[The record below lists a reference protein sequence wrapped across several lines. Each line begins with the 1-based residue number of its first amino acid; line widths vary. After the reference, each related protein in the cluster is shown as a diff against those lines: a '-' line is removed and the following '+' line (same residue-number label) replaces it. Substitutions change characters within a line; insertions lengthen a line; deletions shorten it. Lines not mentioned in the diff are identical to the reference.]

1 MRRLGMKYTI
11 PVEFAFCIQLCL
23 AQAVLPEFSSSSGDF
38 TMRWLRSHEESCATR
53 EPQGY
58 YSLSGGASGLLY
70 PTDCGSSSAG
80 GDSAEY
86 RFIDTNGAERCA
98 GSMSMLFGTRAVK
111 TIWQIQEAVSGYPC
125 STIGKSYEV
134 RLY

>member
-1 MRRLGMKYTI
+1 MKYTI
-11 PVEFAFCIQLCL
+11 SVEFAFCIQLCL
-23 AQAVLPEFSSSSGDF
+23 AQAVLPQFSSSSGDF

-70 PTDCGSSSAG
+70 PTDCGSSSAS

-98 GSMSMLFGTRAVK
+98 GSMIMLFGTRAVK

-125 STIGKSYEV
+125 STLGKSYEV

>member
-1 MRRLGMKYTI
+1 MRL
-11 PVEFAFCIQLCL
+11 
-23 AQAVLPEFSSSSGDF
+23 
-38 TMRWLRSHEESCATR
+38 LRSHKDSCATR

-70 PTDCGSSSAG
+70 PTDCGSGSPD

-98 GSMSMLFGTRAVK
+98 GSMSMLFGTRTVK
-111 TIWQIQEAVSGYPC
+111 TIWQIQEAVSGSPF
-125 STIGKSYEV
+125 STLGKSYEV
-134 RLY
+134 RRY

>member
-1 MRRLGMKYTI
+1 LGI
-11 PVEFAFCIQLCL
+11 PAPLGRGGCQ
-23 AQAVLPEFSSSSGDF
+23 
-38 TMRWLRSHEESCATR
+38 EESCATR

-70 PTDCGSSSAG
+70 PTDSGSSSAG

-86 RFIDTNGAERCA
+86 RCIDTNGAERCA
-98 GSMSMLFGTRAVK
+98 ESMSMLFGTRAVK

-125 STIGKSYEV
+125 STLGKSYEM

>member
-1 MRRLGMKYTI
+1 MRL
-11 PVEFAFCIQLCL
+11 
-23 AQAVLPEFSSSSGDF
+23 
-38 TMRWLRSHEESCATR
+38 LRSHKDSCATR
-53 EPQGY
+53 KPQGY

-70 PTDCGSSSAG
+70 STDCGSASRG

-86 RFIDTNGAERCA
+86 RFIDTNGAERYA

-111 TIWQIQEAVSGYPC
+111 TIWQIQEAVSGSPC
-125 STIGKSYEV
+125 SNLGKSYEV